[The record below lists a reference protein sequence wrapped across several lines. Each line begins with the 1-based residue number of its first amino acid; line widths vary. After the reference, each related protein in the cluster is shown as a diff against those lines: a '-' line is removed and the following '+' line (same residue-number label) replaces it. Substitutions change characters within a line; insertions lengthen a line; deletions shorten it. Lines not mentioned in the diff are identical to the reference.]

1 MNRAWIWGGFL
12 SLPVFSLR
20 VIRKLTNLAKDG
32 SDIVAYH
39 HLDIFDSSEFLIDHT
54 QRTG

>member
-1 MNRAWIWGGFL
+1 VNRAWIWGGFL
-12 SLPVFSLR
+12 SLPDFSLR
-20 VIRKLTNLAKDG
+20 VLRKLTSLAKDG

-39 HLDIFDSSEFLIDHT
+39 HLDIFNSSEFLIDHT